1 MEVQISKIKEEI
13 IMIINHNLSAMNAHR
28 QMGINTGAASKSI
41 EKLSSGQK
49 INRAG
54 DDAAGL
60 AISEKMRSQIRG
72 LDQGSTNAQDG
83 VSLVQTAEGAMT
95 ETHAMLQRLKT
106 LATQA
111 SNGTLQSADRG
122 QVQTEV
128 SQLKSEIS
136 RIASTTNFN
145 GINLTGAAAGKVTF
159 QVGGEAGNDISVQL
173 SSAKSDNIGS
183 RSAGGF
189 KNTSFDGGTTQTTA
203 SISNITLSSQQG
215 AQASLKV
222 IDDAIN
228 QISTMR
234 ANLGA
239 VQNRLEHTITATDNT
254 SENLQAAESRIRDTD
269 MAKEMMSY
277 TKNNILTQAAQSM
290 LAQANQQPN
299 KVLNLLQG

>member
-1 MEVQISKIKEEI
+1 
-13 IMIINHNLSAMNAHR
+13 MIINHNLSAMNAHR

-111 SNGTLQSADRG
+111 SNGTLQSADRK
-122 QVQTEV
+122 QIQTEV
-128 SQLKSEIS
+128 AQLKSEIS

-145 GINLTGAAAGKVTF
+145 GINLTGSAAGKVTF
-159 QVGGEAGNDISVQL
+159 QVGGEKGNDISVQL
-173 SSAKSDNIGS
+173 SSAKANNLGTKN
-183 RSAGGF
+183 ATGTGF
-189 KNTSFDGGTTQTTA
+189 AQMSYSNGVGTTTVNAEA
-203 SISNITLSSQQG
+203 SLSNISLSSQGG
-215 AQASLKV
+215 AVAALKV

-228 QISTMR
+228 QVSTMR

-269 MAKEMMSY
+269 MAKEMMNY

>member
-1 MEVQISKIKEEI
+1 
-13 IMIINHNLSAMNAHR
+13 MIINHNLSAMNAHR
-28 QMGINTGAASKSI
+28 QMGINTGSASKSI

-111 SNGTLQSADRG
+111 SNGTLQSADRK
-122 QVQTEV
+122 QIQTEV
-128 SQLKSEIS
+128 AQLKSEIS

-145 GINLTGAAAGKVTF
+145 GINLTGSAAGKVTF
-159 QVGGEAGNDISVQL
+159 QVGGEKGNDISVQL
-173 SSAKSDNIGS
+173 SSAKANNLGTKTNGQFATMTYSNGV
-183 RSAGGF
+183 AGA
-189 KNTSFDGGTTQTTA
+189 TGTINATA
-203 SISNITLSSQQG
+203 SLSNISLSSQGG
-215 AQASLKV
+215 AVAALKV

-228 QISTMR
+228 QVSTMR

-269 MAKEMMSY
+269 MAKEMMNY

>member
-1 MEVQISKIKEEI
+1 
-13 IMIINHNLSAMNAHR
+13 MNAHR

-111 SNGTLQSADRG
+111 SNGTLQSADRK
-122 QVQTEV
+122 QIQTEV
-128 SQLKSEIS
+128 AQLKSEIS

-145 GINLTGAAAGKVTF
+145 GINLTGSAAGKVTF
-159 QVGGEAGNDISVQL
+159 QVGGEKGNDISVQL
-173 SSAKSDNIGS
+173 SSAKANNLGTKTSGS
-183 RSAGGF
+183 FATMTYSNGVTGA
-189 KNTSFDGGTTQTTA
+189 TGTINAQA
-203 SISNITLSSQQG
+203 SLSNISLSSQGG
-215 AQASLKV
+215 AVAALKV

-228 QISTMR
+228 QVSTMR

-269 MAKEMMSY
+269 MAKEMMNY

>member
-1 MEVQISKIKEEI
+1 
-13 IMIINHNLSAMNAHR
+13 MIINHNLSAMNAHR

-128 SQLKSEIS
+128 AQLKSEIS

-145 GINLTGAAAGKVTF
+145 GINLTGATAGKVTF

-173 SSAKSDNIGS
+173 SSAKAGNIGTKS
-183 RSAGGF
+183 GSSFANLVYSNSAG
-189 KNTSFDGGTTQTTA
+189 TQITVTNGA
-203 SISNITLSSQQG
+203 TISNISLSSQSG
-215 AQASLKV
+215 AVAALKV

-228 QISTMR
+228 QVSTMR

>member
-1 MEVQISKIKEEI
+1 
-13 IMIINHNLSAMNAHR
+13 MIINHNLSAMNAHR
-28 QMGINTGAASKSI
+28 QMGINTGNTSKSI
-41 EKLSSGQK
+41 EKLSSGQR

-111 SNGTLQSADRG
+111 SNGTLQSADRA
-122 QVQTEV
+122 QIQTEV
-128 SQLKSEIS
+128 TQLKSEIN
-136 RIASTTNFN
+136 RIASTTTFN
-145 GINLTGAAAGKVTF
+145 GINLVGETAGQVTF
-159 QVGGEAGNDISVQL
+159 QVGGDKGNDISVQL
-173 SSAKSDNIGS
+173 SSAKATNIGTKDASGAIQTLTYSNSAGVTQTATATVDNIS
-183 RSAGGF
+183 
-189 KNTSFDGGTTQTTA
+189 
-203 SISNITLSSQQG
+203 LSSQSG
-215 AQASLKV
+215 AVASLKV

-228 QISTMR
+228 QVSTMR

-269 MAKEMMSY
+269 MAKEMMNY

-290 LAQANQQPN
+290 LAQANQAPQG
-299 KVLNLLQG
+299 VLQLLQ

>member
-1 MEVQISKIKEEI
+1 
-13 IMIINHNLSAMNAHR
+13 MIINHNLSAMNAHR
-28 QMGINTGAASKSI
+28 QMGINTGSASKSI

-111 SNGTLQSADRG
+111 SNGTLQSADRK
-122 QVQTEV
+122 QIQTEV
-128 SQLKSEIS
+128 AQLKSEIS

-145 GINLTGAAAGKVTF
+145 GINLTGSAAGKVTF
-159 QVGGEAGNDISVQL
+159 QVGGELGNDISVQL
-173 SSAKSDNIGS
+173 SSAKSNNLGTKTGGS
-183 RSAGGF
+183 FATMTYSNGVTGAA
-189 KNTSFDGGTTQTTA
+189 QIQAQA
-203 SISNITLSSQQG
+203 SLSNISLSSQGG
-215 AQASLKV
+215 AVAALKV

-228 QISTMR
+228 QVSTMR

-269 MAKEMMSY
+269 MAKEMMNY

>member
-1 MEVQISKIKEEI
+1 
-13 IMIINHNLSAMNAHR
+13 MIINHNLSAMNAHR
-28 QMGINTGAASKSI
+28 QMGINTGSASKSI

-111 SNGTLQSADRG
+111 SNGTLQSADRK
-122 QVQTEV
+122 QIQTEV
-128 SQLKSEIS
+128 AQLKSEIS

-145 GINLTGAAAGKVTF
+145 GINLTGSAAGKVTF
-159 QVGGEAGNDISVQL
+159 QVGGEKGNDISVQL
-173 SSAKSDNIGS
+173 SSAKANNLGTKTNGQFATMTYSNGV
-183 RSAGGF
+183 AGA
-189 KNTSFDGGTTQTTA
+189 TGTINATA
-203 SISNITLSSQQG
+203 SLSNISLSSQGG
-215 AQASLKV
+215 AVAALKV

-228 QISTMR
+228 QVSTMR

-239 VQNRLEHTITATDNT
+239 VQK
-254 SENLQAAESRIRDTD
+254 QIRT
-269 MAKEMMSY
+269 Y
-277 TKNNILTQAAQSM
+277 YNCY
-290 LAQANQQPN
+290 
-299 KVLNLLQG
+299 

>member
-1 MEVQISKIKEEI
+1 
-13 IMIINHNLSAMNAHR
+13 
-28 QMGINTGAASKSI
+28 
-41 EKLSSGQK
+41 
-49 INRAG
+49 
-54 DDAAGL
+54 
-60 AISEKMRSQIRG
+60 
-72 LDQGSTNAQDG
+72 
-83 VSLVQTAEGAMT
+83 
-95 ETHAMLQRLKT
+95 MLQRLKT

-111 SNGTLQSADRG
+111 SNGTLQTADRG

-128 SQLKSEIS
+128 AQLKSEIS

-145 GINLTGAAAGKVTF
+145 GINLTGSTAGKVTF
-159 QVGGEAGNDISVQL
+159 QVGGEKGNDISVQL
-173 SSAKSDNIGS
+173 SSAKSNNIGS
-183 RSAGGF
+183 KSATGF
-189 KNTSFDGGTTQTTA
+189 KTTSFNGTTQTVA
-203 SISNITLSSQQG
+203 SLSNITLSSQTG